1 MKIISVV
8 GARPNFMKAAPFIHE
23 INKYNEINN
32 NIINH
37 LLVHTGQHYDDR
49 MSVKFFK
56 DLNIPNA
63 DINLGIGSGT
73 HSEQVGKTMIE
84 FEKILFKENPDW
96 VVVFGDVN
104 ATLAC
109 SVAARKLHIKVCH
122 IEAGL
127 RSGDETMPEEIN
139 RLVTDRISN
148 LLLVPD
154 KLSIE
159 NLLKEGVP
167 KDRIGFVGN
176 IMIDTLENHKEQASK
191 KNIKEIIANNIFKN
205 QKNINEIEKNNF
217 GIITMHRPSN
227 VDDKKI
233 LEPIIQFFIEEVSK
247 KTPLIWPVHPR
258 TKKQLILFNLWDELL
273 ANKNIILL
281 YPVGYH
287 DMLKLNMDS
296 NIMFTDS
303 GGLQE
308 ECTIL
313 GTKCLTLRW
322 NTERPI
328 TLKEHGGVSL
338 LVGNDVHKIRNSYN
352 EIINIDFKPTYPK
365 YWDGDTANRCLKNI
379 INYNEKN

>member
-8 GARPNFMKAAPFIHE
+8 GARPNFMKAAPFIHA
-23 INKYNEINN
+23 INKYNNSNKDLIK
-32 NIINH
+32 H

-49 MSVKFFK
+49 MSVKFFE
-56 DLNIPNA
+56 DLCIPEA

-73 HSEQVGKTMIE
+73 HSEQVGNTMIE
-84 FEKILFKENPDW
+84 FEKILYKENPDW

-154 KLSIE
+154 KLSIK
-159 NLLKEGVP
+159 NLLQEGIP
-167 KDRIGFVGN
+167 KSRIKFVGN
-176 IMIDTLENHKEQASK
+176 IMIDTLVNNKEKA
-191 KNIKEIIANNIFKN
+191 NALDINDVINNNIIENQIFKDL
-205 QKNINEIEKNNF
+205 EKIKSF

-233 LEPIIQFFIEEVSK
+233 LKPIIRFFIDEVSR

-258 TKKQLILFNLWDELL
+258 TQKQLITFKLWNELL
-273 ANKNIILL
+273 SNKNIILL
-281 YPVGYH
+281 YPIGYH

-296 NIMFTDS
+296 SIMFTDS

-308 ECTIL
+308 ECTVL
-313 GTKCLTLRW
+313 GTRCLTLRW

-328 TLKEHGGVSL
+328 TLKEHGGVSII
-338 LVGNDVHKIRNSYN
+338 VGNEIKNIKKAYN
-352 EIINIDFKPTYPK
+352 DIMKIDFKPTNPK
-365 YWDGDTANRCLKNI
+365 LWDGDTSTRCLNSI
-379 INYNEKN
+379 INYK

>member
-23 INKYNEINN
+23 INKYNKINN
-32 NIINH
+32 NIIDH

-159 NLLKEGVP
+159 NLLKEGVS
-167 KDRIGFVGN
+167 KNKIEFVGN
-176 IMIDTLENHKEQASK
+176 IMIDTLENHKEKASAT
-191 KNIKEIIANNIFKN
+191 NINDIIVNNIFKN
-205 QKNINEIEKNNF
+205 QKNVNEIEKNNF

-233 LEPIIQFFIEEVSK
+233 LEPIIRFFIDEVSK
-247 KTPLIWPVHPR
+247 NIALIWPVHPR
-258 TKKQLILFNLWDELL
+258 TKKQLIAFNLWDELL
-273 ANKNIILL
+273 ANKNIFLL
-281 YPVGYH
+281 YPIGYH
-287 DMLKLNMDS
+287 DMLKLNMNS
-296 NIMFTDS
+296 KIMFTDS

-338 LVGNDVHKIRNSYN
+338 LVGNDVHKIRDSYKK
-352 EIINIDFKPTYPK
+352 IINIDFKPTHPK
-365 YWDGDTANRCLKNI
+365 YWDGKTAFRCLECI
-379 INYNEKN
+379 INFKIN